1 MASMLAFS
9 LPQIMYPIPP
19 TISSRTFP
27 PRIQQVQNPA
37 SSYLVN
43 GGPGCS
49 SQDGSWIENGP
60 VRMNADGSFSANPFS
75 WHNQANLLYVDQPL
89 GTGFSLDSINQPF
102 SEAALAGYFK
112 TFLNNFVTV
121 FPDLKSNEIYLAGES
136 YAGIYIPNIATTLI
150 KAQNWTGTNA
160 AINLKFNFFS
170 DTKFFDK
177 PGGIAV
183 KAQAQ
188 AHVQE
193 CRDLFA
199 QGIDAFPPK
208 NCYVSGLLNDWYKS
222 DPRHTTYGVN
232 NTCFSAYNID
242 TEVPCTGP
250 DLPDFASINQLSRY
264 LNTESVQRALH
275 VRDALP
281 SNFKW
286 SLCANELNLADEWTT
301 SSTPLL
307 DSLVSSNVKVV
318 VYNGDR
324 DSLANYI
331 GTERILANV
340 SWAGAYGFQN
350 GSMDWRVKSAVGGKI
365 WIADAGHQ
373 VPSDKPEAAVG
384 ILENCFRWETIEWS
398 RNYDCSDAENSSS
411 SLAATILSGTSSLLV
426 TRTVSVIPSVYGA
439 DVPQDHHK

>member
-1 MASMLAFS
+1 
-9 LPQIMYPIPP
+9 
-19 TISSRTFP
+19 
-27 PRIQQVQNPA
+27 
-37 SSYLVN
+37 
-43 GGPGCS
+43 
-49 SQDGSWIENGP
+49 
-60 VRMNADGSFSANPFS
+60 MNADGSFSANPFS
-75 WHNQANLLYVDQPL
+75 WHNQANLLYVDQPI

-102 SEAALAGYFK
+102 LEAALAEYFN
-112 TFLNNFVTV
+112 TFLNNFATV

-160 AINLKFNFFS
+160 AINLKGIALGNPSLDGMQNLFPPFEQLDKFNFFS
-170 DTKFFDK
+170 DAKFFDK

-183 KAQAQ
+183 KTQAQ

-340 SWAGAYGFQN
+340 SWAGAYGFEN
-350 GSMDWRVKSAVGGKI
+350 GSRDWRVKSAVGGKI
-365 WIADAGHQ
+365 WSERGLTYIRVADAGHQ

-384 ILENCFRWETIEWS
+384 ILEKLFSNGRRLNGQETATVQ
-398 RNYDCSDAENSSS
+398 NAGNSSR
-411 SLAATILSGTSSLLV
+411 SLATAILSGTSSLLA
-426 TRTVSVIPSVYGA
+426 TRTVSVVPSVYGTN
-439 DVPQDHHK
+439 VPVKTITNSLGAVTIVSDYA